1 MHRCSNA
8 AGIFAT
14 GCHGADREGRH
25 LLNQDREFEQ
35 VSSLPTA
42 AADPEVFA
50 AIRDLVQEIV

>member
-1 MHRCSNA
+1 MQS
-8 AGIFAT
+8 GIFAT

-50 AIRDLVQEIV
+50 AIRDLVQEMV